1 MSDLFAEIR
10 EINAFFLEASGRT
23 PLMKDKQ
30 AMTPAPEEATQ
41 HAVNYQQELDAI
53 VTICLAL
60 EPIPLEGRER
70 ILAYVMDRLD
80 ISEPRRPRRP

>member
-1 MSDLFAEIR
+1 M
-10 EINAFFLEASGRT
+10 
-23 PLMKDKQ
+23 
-30 AMTPAPEEATQ
+30 PAPEEP